1 MGRNKTTRLF
11 GAPASVSGDIEQEG
25 TSRFII
31 KMEGDGSKKI
41 EYNDI
46 EAPEIKL
53 VGFAKSEYAR
63 KLATDKNADKFLEY
77 CLENIYHTNIK
88 EIVSKSR
95 TVVDGWHEMDWYV
108 IAEGIVVVGALA
120 VVELVFD
127 DEPDPDIGP
136 EPTDI
141 GKAAYLCGGKTFKDQ
156 VVNRLIELV
165 KAEVQYGVE
174 TNEWAK

>member
-108 IAEGIVVVGALA
+108 IA
-120 VVELVFD
+120 
-127 DEPDPDIGP
+127 
-136 EPTDI
+136 
-141 GKAAYLCGGKTFKDQ
+141 
-156 VVNRLIELV
+156 
-165 KAEVQYGVE
+165 
-174 TNEWAK
+174 